1 MGFID
6 DAKETLDAAATKVSR
21 AVEDGVDRVQDKAD
35 EVKADAEVKRAEAEA
50 DSVHK
55 RNDIKEQLRD

>member
-6 DAKETLDAAATKVSR
+6 DAKETLNTAGEKARHEFEEAK
-21 AVEDGVDRVQDKAD
+21 DRLGDKAD
-35 EVKADAEVKRAEAEA
+35 EVKADADVKRAEAER

-55 RNDIKEQLRD
+55 RNDIKEDIRD